1 MTPQNKP
8 IFSGIFQKET
18 TVEQTWL
25 GLASTLWN
33 AASIVILQAE
43 DSCEE
48 NQNCVFLQKDTLP
61 SFPFYLCSISSS
73 LHNTLQ
79 LCY

>member
-1 MTPQNKP
+1 MTPQNKQ
-8 IFSGIFQKET
+8 IYSVIFQKET

-48 NQNCVFLQKDTLP
+48 N
-61 SFPFYLCSISSS
+61 
-73 LHNTLQ
+73 
-79 LCY
+79 